1 MASKV
6 AVILLNMG
14 GPEKESDIRPFLKNL
29 FSDREIIQLPLQP
42 ILSRLIIF
50 FRTPKVIENY
60 RKIGGGSPLIK
71 ITAAQAQALEKAL
84 HAKGLDAS
92 VHMAM
97 RYTPPRADD
106 AVEAAGAAGAETLLV
121 LPLYPHNSRATT
133 GSSLN
138 DLHRALDASSKKFD
152 VKEITSW
159 CDHPNYL
166 DALAA
171 KVREGLDAFPDEYR
185 DQVEV
190 VFSAHA
196 LPQKMIDDGDPY
208 LEETKKTVQGVQDR
222 IGPISHHLAFQSR
235 SGPVQW
241 MRPGTEEVI
250 DDLAA
255 QGKKALLMVPVS
267 FVSDHIETLY
277 EIDMLYK
284 EQALERGIA
293 AYRRSE
299 SLNTDPAF
307 ISALAKVVTDTLV

>member
-1 MASKV
+1 MSSKA

-14 GPEKESDIRPFLKNL
+14 GPENEAQVRPFLRNL

-42 ILSRLIIF
+42 LLSRLIIF

-71 ITAAQAQALEKAL
+71 ITRAQAAALEKEL
-84 HAKGLDAS
+84 HAQGLEAS
-92 VHMAM
+92 VHVAM
-97 RYTPPRADD
+97 RYTPPRADE
-106 AVEAAGAAGAETLLV
+106 AVAAALAKGAQTLLV

-138 DLHRALDASSKKFD
+138 DLHRAIQARSETLEI
-152 VKEITSW
+152 KEITSW
-159 CDHPNYL
+159 CDHPAYL

-171 KVREGLDAFPDEYR
+171 KVRSGLEAFSSEHR
-185 DQVEV
+185 DQIEV
-190 VFSAHA
+190 IFSAHA

-208 LEETKKTVQGVQDR
+208 LDETKRTVQGVLDR
-222 IGPISHHLAFQSR
+222 VGPISHHLAFQSR
-235 SGPVQW
+235 SGPVDW

-250 DDLAA
+250 DALAA
-255 QGKKALLMVPVS
+255 KGKKALLMVPVS

-277 EIDMLYK
+277 EIDILYK
-284 EQALERGIA
+284 EQALARGIVE
-293 AYRRSE
+293 YRRSE

-307 ISALAKVVTDTLV
+307 IAALARIVFENLK

>member
-14 GPEKESDIRPFLKNL
+14 GPENESDIRPFLKNL

-60 RKIGGGSPLIK
+60 RKIGGGSPLIR
-71 ITAAQAQALEKAL
+71 ITRAQAEALEKQLRAQ
-84 HAKGLDAS
+84 GLDAS
-92 VHMAM
+92 VHVAM
-97 RYTPPRADD
+97 RYTPPRADEAVD
-106 AVEAAGAAGAETLLV
+106 AALAAGAETLLV

-138 DLHRALDASSKKFD
+138 DLHRAMDSHSEKFA

-159 CDHPNYL
+159 CDHPAYL
-166 DALAA
+166 DVLAA
-171 KVREGLDAFPDEYR
+171 KVREGLDAFPAEYR
-185 DQVEV
+185 DQIEV

-208 LEETKKTVQGVQDR
+208 LEETKKTVQGVLDR

-235 SGPVQW
+235 SGPVAW

-250 DDLAA
+250 DDLAS

-277 EIDMLYK
+277 EIDILYK
-284 EQALERGIA
+284 EQALARGIVE
-293 AYRRSE
+293 YRRTE
-299 SLNTDPAF
+299 SLNTDRAF
-307 ISALAKVVTDTLV
+307 ISALARIVFEKLK